1 MKSFF
6 RAASFL
12 GLRLI
17 PVPPLHL
24 LLLHPPLLL
33 HLLLLLLLSA
43 LFLLFAFFL
52 SFVLATIWLLYNIL
66 HALPTAHSS
75 PFSALP
81 CPSST
86 FSSPTC
92 DITND
97 KKPCPFL
104 RVCVLPCLLFL
115 WQNNIEISDALR
127 RQSGQ
132 GQQQGIP
139 SPFSCGSLGRP
150 LPQVAPLNTAN
161 LSLFKIVQLFN
172 RLIAAFWFSFYAGLK
187 SNAQYPA
194 DPLPLTLHTLLSP
207 LLSSCESM
215 NRCLR
220 LVSG

>member
-1 MKSFF
+1 MACVLFLFPLCTFSCCSPFYCYCFTSFCCSFF
-6 RAASFL
+6 SL
-12 GLRLI
+12 
-17 PVPPLHL
+17 
-24 LLLHPPLLL
+24 
-33 HLLLLLLLSA
+33 
-43 LFLLFAFFL
+43 LFLLFAFFF

-75 PFSALP
+75 PFTALP

-127 RQSGQ
+127 RQSGQGQQQQ

-194 DPLPLTLHTLLSP
+194 DPLPSTLYVPLFSP
-207 LLSSCESM
+207 L
-215 NRCLR
+215 
-220 LVSG
+220 VSR